1 MIMPH
6 WSQSLKPLL
15 SLFLQSLCPS
25 CQRSTSQEWCHN
37 CQQQVQRCR
46 SPYPAASWQGSLP
59 VFAWG
64 VYGGALKRAIATLKY
79 ENQPQLAR
87 PLGQWLAEAWLSSRL
102 SGSQA
107 IVVPVPM
114 YAAKRQKRGF
124 DQAELLAEAFCDF
137 TGLPLRR
144 HGLERVRATQPQ
156 FGLSAESR
164 EQNLL
169 AAFQLGHE
177 FRHHRP
183 RMPVLLL
190 DDIYTTGATV
200 AAAAETLRA
209 QQIDVCG
216 VVAIAKPTLHQT

>member
-1 MIMPH
+1 MQH
-6 WSQSLKPLL
+6 WSQSFQPLL

-25 CQRSTSQEWCHN
+25 CQRSTPQEWCYD
-37 CQQQVQRCR
+37 CEQQVQRCR
-46 SPYPAASWQGSLP
+46 SPHPSASWQGPLP

-87 PLGQWLAEAWLSSRL
+87 PLGRWLAESWLGSPLSRTP
-102 SGSQA
+102 A
-107 IVVPVPM
+107 MVVPIPM
-114 YAAKRQKRGF
+114 HKAKCQERGF
-124 DQAELLAEAFCDF
+124 DQAEVLAEVFCDF

-144 HGLERVRATQPQ
+144 RGLERVRATQPQ
-156 FGLSAESR
+156 FGLSVESR

-169 AAFQLGHE
+169 AAFQLGQE
-177 FRHHRP
+177 LRHHRP
-183 RMPVLLL
+183 MTPVLLL

-209 QQIDVCG
+209 QQIEVYG
-216 VVAIAKPTLHQT
+216 VVAIAKPAFNQP